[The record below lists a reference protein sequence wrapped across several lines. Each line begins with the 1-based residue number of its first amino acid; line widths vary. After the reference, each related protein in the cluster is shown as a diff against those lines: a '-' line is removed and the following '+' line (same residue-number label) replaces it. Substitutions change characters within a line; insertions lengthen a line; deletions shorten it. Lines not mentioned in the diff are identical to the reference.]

1 MKLDN
6 ETLAISALVLAL
18 LLYYATRKVKT
29 PEEIKRDDD
38 HGRWKIILKN
48 LKTLEEAYDRHP
60 ELKERSVEQ
69 ELPTWILEE
78 LNQMAKDLHAMRRN

>member
-6 ETLAISALVLAL
+6 ETIAISALVLAL

-38 HGRWKIILKN
+38 HGRWKIILGN
-48 LKTLEEAYDRHP
+48 LETLEKAYDRLP
-60 ELKERSVEQ
+60 GLKDRSVEQ
-69 ELPTWILEE
+69 ELPAWILEE
-78 LNQMAKDLHAMRRN
+78 LGQMAKIFKK

>member
-38 HGRWKIILKN
+38 HGRWKIILAN
-48 LKTLEEAYDRHP
+48 LKTLEEAYDRPPREKHY
-60 ELKERSVEQ
+60 
-69 ELPTWILEE
+69 
-78 LNQMAKDLHAMRRN
+78 